1 MLLRPSNALTSL
13 ETFGL
18 GWIQTLAA
26 NLQFDR
32 AFQTAVRPPSSPI
45 TRELIFR
52 HYAFEAFGLA
62 FYAISNSSV
71 RLDRQ
76 LLNHRING
84 RLLNGHSSLR
94 SLNQVTN
101 VIFWLVNMGHLST
114 RSLAWPGRFSARDT
128 FVVPEDPGKDY
139 IFPERRA
146 YSSGWT
152 GGRADPVVETD
163 GGAAGAGIAA

>member
-1 MLLRPSNALTSL
+1 MADIGPEDQSKSVTVALWSRPSATLPTYSL
-13 ETFGL
+13 IVPFKR
-18 GWIQTLAA
+18 QT
-26 NLQFDR
+26 
-32 AFQTAVRPPSSPI
+32 SSPI
-45 TRELIFR
+45 TQELIFR

-101 VIFWLVNMGHLST
+101 VIFWLVDMGHLST
-114 RSLAWPGRFSARDT
+114 RSLA
-128 FVVPEDPGKDY
+128 
-139 IFPERRA
+139 
-146 YSSGWT
+146 
-152 GGRADPVVETD
+152 
-163 GGAAGAGIAA
+163 